1 MLENEEN
8 FIRRAAA
15 GDSEAFG
22 LLYDQYHP
30 QIYRFVFLKVSSKE
44 DAEDLTHQIFM
55 NAWEHVDGYRHQG
68 FPFSSWLYRIARNA
82 VIDHYRTRKEK
93 VSLEDAD
100 PEMFALGEN
109 IQDDVGH
116 VLEFER
122 VREAIT
128 KLSSLHQDVI
138 IMRFVEELAIREVA
152 AALKKSEGAI
162 KLLQHRAILELQRI
176 LSETETETEIETEE

>member
-1 MLENEEN
+1 M
-8 FIRRAAA
+8 AAA

-22 LLYDQYHP
+22 ALYDQYHP

-44 DAEDLTHQIFM
+44 DAEDLTHQVFM
-55 NAWEHVDGYRHQG
+55 NALEHMSGYRHHG

-82 VIDHYRTRKEK
+82 VIDHYRTRKDK

-100 PEMFALGEN
+100 PELFALGEN
-109 IQDDVGH
+109 IQSDTNRM
-116 VLEFER
+116 LEIEN
-122 VREAIT
+122 VRAAIA
-128 KLSSLHQDVI
+128 KLSALHQDVI

-162 KLLQHRAILELQRI
+162 KLLQHRAISELQRI
-176 LSETETETEIETEE
+176 LSEPEEPSQ

>member
-1 MLENEEN
+1 MQENEEN
-8 FIRRAAA
+8 LIRRAAA

-22 LLYDQYHP
+22 ALYDEYLP
-30 QIYRFVFLKVSSKE
+30 QIFRFVYLKVSSKE

-55 NAWEHVDGYRHQG
+55 NAWEHMSGYRHQG

-82 VIDHYRTRKEK
+82 VIDHYRTRKDK

-100 PEMFALGEN
+100 PEIFALGES
-109 IQDDVGH
+109 IQADAH
-116 VLEFER
+116 QSLELEK
-122 VREAIT
+122 VRRAIS
-128 KLSSLHQDVI
+128 KLSTLHQDVI

-162 KLLQHRAILELQRI
+162 KLLQHRAITELQRI
-176 LSETETETEIETEE
+176 LSETEE

>member
-1 MLENEEN
+1 MLENEQN
-8 FIRRAAA
+8 LIAKAAT

-22 LLYDQYHP
+22 VLYDEYHP

-44 DAEDLTHQIFM
+44 DAEDLTHQVFM
-55 NAWEHVDGYRHQG
+55 NALEHMPGYRHQG

-100 PEMFALGEN
+100 PEVFAVSED
-109 IQDDVGH
+109 IQVDTNR
-116 VLEFER
+116 VLEFEK
-122 VREAIT
+122 VRKAIA
-128 KLSSLHQDVI
+128 KLSDLHQDVI

-152 AALKKSEGAI
+152 VALKKSEGAV
-162 KLLQHRAILELQRI
+162 KLLQHRAIAELQRI
-176 LSETETETEIETEE
+176 IYELEGPTQ